1 MSDLYLR
8 QWTDS
13 PPHMNQFRWTTK
25 MTDFN
30 NPYSK
35 KNLLELIFNF
45 TSPSVLGTSLV
56 VIEGRDKPSSTF
68 SILGTFILSN
78 AGATSEAEKSITK
91 RMKLNVRNVLQ
102 YQFRFWIWSQ
112 ATTHTQVYN
121 PGVNDMNIVYRTFR
135 DVSTDRLAG
144 D

>member
-13 PPHMNQFRWTTK
+13 PPNMNQFRWTTK

-30 NPYSK
+30 NHYSK

-45 TSPSVLGTSLV
+45 TSPSVLGNSLV

-102 YQFRFWIWSQ
+102 YQFRFWIWAQ
-112 ATTHTQVYN
+112 ATTHTQVYT

>member
-1 MSDLYLR
+1 M
-8 QWTDS
+8 
-13 PPHMNQFRWTTK
+13 
-25 MTDFN
+25 
-30 NPYSK
+30 
-35 KNLLELIFNF
+35 
-45 TSPSVLGTSLV
+45 
-56 VIEGRDKPSSTF
+56 IEGRDKPSSTF